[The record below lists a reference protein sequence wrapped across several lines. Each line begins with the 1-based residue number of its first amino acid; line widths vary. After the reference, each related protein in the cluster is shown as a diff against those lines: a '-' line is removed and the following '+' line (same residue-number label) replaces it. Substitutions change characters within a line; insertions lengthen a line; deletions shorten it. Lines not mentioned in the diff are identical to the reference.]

1 MERKWLSIAE
11 TYHEFSYLEAN
22 QSFSSCS
29 CSTFPA
35 IYSPE
40 TYTLD
45 WMLVKQLLCLCWN
58 VAFCIHSKHMLSPHL
73 TYSLDWMLVK
83 QFLCLCWDVA
93 FCIHIKHMPS
103 PSWTYPAIKHS
114 TATMWRTQSS
124 WNTSYAFLAQHIFP
138 TFHQRIAEVDKY
150 KNIFYICS
158 NISHLETEWP
168 NFWL

>member
-1 MERKWLSIAE
+1 MNF
-11 TYHEFSYLEAN
+11 HMLEAN
-22 QSFSSCS
+22 QSSSSCS
-29 CSTFPA
+29 CSTYPA
-35 IYSPE
+35 IYSLE
-40 TYTLD
+40 TYT
-45 WMLVKQLLCLCWN
+45 
-58 VAFCIHSKHMLSPHL
+58 
-73 TYSLDWMLVK
+73 LDWMLVK

-103 PSWTYPAIKHS
+103 PHLTYISTKASLPSPRWTYPTIKHS

-124 WNTSYAFLAQHIFP
+124 SNTSYAFLAQHIFP